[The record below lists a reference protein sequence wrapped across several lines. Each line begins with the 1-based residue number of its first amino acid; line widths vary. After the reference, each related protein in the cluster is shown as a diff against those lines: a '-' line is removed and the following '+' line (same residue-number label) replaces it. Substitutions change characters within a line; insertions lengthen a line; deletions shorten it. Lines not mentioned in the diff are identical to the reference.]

1 MSHGD
6 HTSPMTPL
14 PQQSEAPGDEAVIN
28 PLATTWLLWDLIW
41 PPRDPPFCYPS
52 ISATSLRYLHSEDS
66 IYTKSIITEVSRDIA
81 L

>member
-6 HTSPMTPL
+6 HTSPTTPL
-14 PQQSEAPGDEAVIN
+14 PQQSETPGDEAVIN

-52 ISATSLRYLHSEDS
+52 ILATSLRYLHSED
-66 IYTKSIITEVSRDIA
+66 YLHQVSNYRSV
-81 L
+81 